1 MGIRIGVISYG
12 EMTDLINRSKKIVP
26 DDVELVIRDGFF
38 EKALEQ
44 AKEIDGE
51 DGVDVIIS
59 AGSNGLT
66 IQRHIKAPYVDI
78 AVTGFDFLSALKKA
92 AAYSNNVG
100 IITFQKTLPYLH
112 SVSDVVKANICEKVY
127 TNESDLET
135 ALADLR
141 SMKFADVIGS
151 SLVNERARERGM
163 RGHFIYSEDGVQNA
177 LIQAINIAYAKKK
190 EFERAKQF
198 QTILEFTREGIVAT
212 DQLGVIKV
220 FNRSAEKITG
230 ISSETALEQII
241 TNVLPTCRLSHVIQ
255 FAEKELDQ
263 LQFMGGTKV
272 LINRVPIVLK
282 NITIGALATFQTIDN
297 VQKAEQTIRKKLFD
311 RGFVANNHFENIIG
325 DSKVMEDAK
334 RDAEAYAKSNST
346 ILIKGETGTGKDI
359 FAQSI
364 HNASGRANEAFV
376 AVNCAA
382 LSPSLLESELFGYEE
397 GAFTGAK
404 KGGKYGVFELAHKG
418 TIFLDE
424 VGEIPMDLQGRLLRV
439 LEQREVFRV
448 GGEKMIHIDIRVIAA
463 TNKNLWNK
471 VKDGSFRE
479 DLYYRLN
486 ILELNI
492 PPLRE
497 RCKDVPLLFEKF
509 LRHFRPELSEEKF
522 SAIANHPALS
532 NYNWP
537 GNIRELKN
545 IVERFSTLF
554 KGADRL
560 DELFRQM
567 GIIQSDDVALMDE
580 RNRILH
586 ILQECNGNKT
596 RAAHKLGIGRTTM
609 WRRLK
614 E

>member
-1 MGIRIGVISYG
+1 MSIRIGFISYG
-12 EMTDLINRSKKIVP
+12 EMTNLINRSKPILP
-26 DDVELVIRDGFF
+26 AEVELIIRDGFF
-38 EKALEQ
+38 ERALEQ
-44 AKEIDGE
+44 AKDIDGE

-66 IQRHIKAPYVDI
+66 IKGHIKSPYVDI

-92 AAYSNNVG
+92 TVYSNSVG
-100 IITFQKTLPYLH
+100 IITYQKKLPYLH
-112 SVSDVVKANICEKVY
+112 SVSNVVKANIYEKVF
-127 TNESDLET
+127 TSEGELEE
-135 ALADLR
+135 ALDELQNI
-141 SMKFADVIGS
+141 KITDVIGS

-163 RGHFIYSEDGVQNA
+163 RGHFIYSEDGVQNG
-177 LIQAINIAYAKKK
+177 IVQAVNIAYAKKK

-212 DQLGVIKV
+212 DQQGIIKV
-220 FNRSAEKITG
+220 FNRSAEQITG
-230 ISSETALEQII
+230 IPRDKALEQIVSEI
-241 TNVLPTCRLSHVIQ
+241 LPNCRLKHVIQ
-255 FAEKELDQ
+255 FGERELDQ
-263 LQFMGGTKV
+263 LQFMGDTKV

-282 NITIGALATFQTIDN
+282 SKTIGALATFQTIDN
-297 VQKAEQTIRKKLFD
+297 VRRAEQTIRKKLFD
-311 RGFVANNHFENIIG
+311 KGFVAKNHFEDIIG
-325 DSKVMEDAK
+325 ESKVMTYAK
-334 RDAEAYAKSNST
+334 REAESYAKSNST
-346 ILIKGETGTGKDI
+346 ILIKGETGTGKDD

-364 HNASGRANEAFV
+364 HNTSFRANEAFV

-404 KGGKYGVFELAHKG
+404 KGGKYGVFELADKG

-424 VGEIPMDLQGRLLRV
+424 IGEIPMALQGRLLRV

-448 GGEKMIHIDIRVIAA
+448 GGEKIIHIDIRVIAA

-486 ILELNI
+486 ILELNL

-497 RCKDVPLLFEKF
+497 RYNDIPLLFEKF
-509 LRHFRPELSEEKF
+509 LRQFRPELPGEKI
-522 SAIANHPALS
+522 SVIANHPALS
-532 NYNWP
+532 SYNWP

-545 IVERFSTLF
+545 IVERFSILY
-554 KGADRL
+554 KDNDKL

-567 GIIQSDDVALMDE
+567 GISQDVNTKQMDE
-580 RNRILH
+580 RNKMLH
-586 ILQECNGNKT
+586 ILKECNGNKT
-596 RAAHKLGIGRTTM
+596 QAAQRLGIGRTTM
-609 WRRLK
+609 WRKLK

>member
-1 MGIRIGVISYG
+1 MSIRIGVISYG
-12 EMTDLINRSKKIVP
+12 EMTGLINRSRKIIP
-26 DDVELVIRDGFF
+26 GDVELVIRDGFF
-38 EKALEQ
+38 EKAVEH

-51 DGVDVIIS
+51 NGVDVFVS

-66 IQRHIKAPYVDI
+66 IQCHIQSPYVDI
-78 AVTGFDFLSALKKA
+78 SVTGFDFLLALKQA
-92 AAYSNNVG
+92 IQYSSNVG
-100 IITFQKTLPYLH
+100 IITFRHKLPFLQNVA
-112 SVSDVVKANICEKVY
+112 SVMKANIHERVY
-127 TNESDLET
+127 TNESELDK
-135 ALADLR
+135 ALTEFKN
-141 SMKFADVIGS
+141 MNIADVIGS
-151 SLVNERARERGM
+151 SLVNERAREQRL
-163 RGHFIYSEDGVQNA
+163 RGHFIYSEDGVQTA
-177 LIQAINIAYAKKK
+177 LLQAIKIAYAKKN

-212 DQLGVIKV
+212 DQKGFIKV

-230 ISSETALEQII
+230 IPSEKALDRFVSS
-241 TNVLPTCRLSHVIQ
+241 VLPNCRLGHVLQ
-255 FAEKELDQ
+255 LGEKELDQ
-263 LQFMGGTKV
+263 LQFMGDTKV

-282 NITIGALATFQTIDN
+282 NATIGAIATFQTVDN

-311 RGFVANNHFENIIG
+311 RGFVAKNRFEDIVGESNAI
-325 DSKVMEDAK
+325 MEAK
-334 RDAEAYAKSNST
+334 RNAEYYAKSNST

-364 HNASGRANEAFV
+364 HNASSRADEAFV

-382 LSPSLLESELFGYEE
+382 LSPGLLESELFGYEE

-404 KGGKYGVFELAHKG
+404 KGGKHGVFELAHKG

-424 VGEIPMDLQGRLLRV
+424 IGEIPMDLQGRLLRV

-486 ILELNI
+486 ILELTI
-492 PPLRE
+492 PPLRA
-497 RCKDVPLLFEKF
+497 RDKDIPLLFEKF
-509 LRHFRPELSEEKF
+509 LRRFRPDLPEETLT
-522 SAIANHPALS
+522 AIVQSPALR
-532 NYNWP
+532 NYSWP

-545 IVERFSTLF
+545 IAERCSTLF
-554 KGADRL
+554 NGYERL
-560 DELFRQM
+560 TGLFRQM
-567 GIIQSDDVALMDE
+567 GLIPSDDASLMDD
-580 RNRILH
+580 RSRIMDV
-586 ILQECNGNKT
+586 LQECNGNKT
-596 RAAHKLGIGRTTM
+596 LAAQKLGIGRTTM

-614 E
+614 S